1 MRIVRVKSCEKALTV
16 FPGFNALHFIDKKI
30 EGLIIVQLIRVC
42 PHKLRQDNMVSDE
55 IELRKFL
62 IDIEGLLRPD
72 TRFAID

>member
-1 MRIVRVKSCEKALTV
+1 MNSAVEVLRKGIGRF

-30 EGLIIVQLIRVC
+30 EGLIIVQLIGLC